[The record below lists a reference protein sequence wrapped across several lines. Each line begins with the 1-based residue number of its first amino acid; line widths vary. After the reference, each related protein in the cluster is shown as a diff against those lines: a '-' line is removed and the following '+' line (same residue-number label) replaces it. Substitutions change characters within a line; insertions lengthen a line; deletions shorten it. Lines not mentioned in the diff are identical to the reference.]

1 MAQGLP
7 ERWQGVSGVWK
18 GKRNS
23 NKKQRCRRMK
33 VTELRIG
40 NFVNVNGWFSEIA
53 AIGYNYVE
61 ISNGIEEHLIKEL
74 EPITLTEEWLERFG
88 WVKSKDRSHFWH
100 DSNLSLWF
108 NDNGLFIESVGGKL
122 YIKHLHQ
129 LQNLYFALTYEE
141 LQTDESDQ
149 KVNQ

>member
-1 MAQGLP
+1 MAQGLLK
-7 ERWQGVSGVWK
+7 RWQEVSGMRK

-33 VTELRIG
+33 ANELRIG
-40 NFVNVNGWFSEIA
+40 NWVRWNYEERSEGNVYPVEY
-53 AIGYNYVE
+53 GYE
-61 ISNGIEEHLIKEL
+61 LDDIKNNPNIVK
-74 EPITLTEEWLERFG
+74 PIPLTEEWLERFG

-122 YIKHLHQ
+122 CIKHLHQ

-141 LQTDESDQ
+141 LQTDETNQ